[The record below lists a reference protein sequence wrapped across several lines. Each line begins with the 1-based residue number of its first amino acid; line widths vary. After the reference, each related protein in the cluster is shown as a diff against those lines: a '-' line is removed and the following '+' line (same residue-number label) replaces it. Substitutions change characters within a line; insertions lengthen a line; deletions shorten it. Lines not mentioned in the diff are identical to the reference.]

1 MNAIKQALM
10 QFWSERNTRE
20 RLILSIGSSL
30 LMLSLLYAYVWLPIR
45 TDVERLNQTLP
56 ELRAAAAQMRAE
68 AAEIAA
74 LKTRSVAVPA
84 GGALGAVEQSA
95 NTQGLRDKIEELG
108 ATDQNHIR
116 MSANALP
123 FDAWVGWLNLLQ
135 AQSGIRVESA
145 NVEATQDQGKV
156 KAQAVLWAPQHP

>member
-1 MNAIKQALM
+1 MKQAIL

-20 RLILSIGSSL
+20 RLVLSIGSTVL
-30 LMLSLLYAYVWLPIR
+30 ALSLLYAYVWLPIR
-45 TDVERLNQTLP
+45 NDVDHLNRTLP

-68 AAEIAA
+68 AAEIGT
-74 LKTRSVAVPA
+74 LKSRSVSVPA

-95 NTQGLRDKIEELG
+95 ATQGLRDRIQELG
-108 ATDQNHIR
+108 ATDQNHVR
-116 MSANALP
+116 MSSDSLP

-135 AQSGIRVESA
+135 AQSGIRIESA
-145 NVEATQDQGKV
+145 NVEATPDAGKV